1 LNAREPKVGL
11 ANTANIRQFH
21 VAVETFSGHMRSGT
35 SGCKMLVPDMQNQ
48 DQRPI
53 ATAVLQRTRTEEFI
67 EWKKKSHD
75 TIPVVLLPARCNT
88 PKPKPQ
94 VAGCSSLCDNRIKY
108 CTRMVAS
115 DA

>member
-1 LNAREPKVGL
+1 VACKASGAVFLNAREPKVGL

-21 VAVETFSGHMRSGT
+21 IAVETFSGHMRSGT

-67 EWKKKSHD
+67 EWKKKN
-75 TIPVVLLPARCNT
+75 LMT
-88 PKPKPQ
+88 PSLWFCSQHVAIRQSPNPRLQ
-94 VAGCSSLCDNRIKY
+94 VAALCVTIE
-108 CTRMVAS
+108 
-115 DA
+115 